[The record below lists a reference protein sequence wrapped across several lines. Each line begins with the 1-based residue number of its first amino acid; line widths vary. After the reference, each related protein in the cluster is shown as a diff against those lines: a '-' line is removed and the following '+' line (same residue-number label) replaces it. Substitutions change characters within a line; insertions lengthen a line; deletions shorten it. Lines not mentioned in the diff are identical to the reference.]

1 MNVVALI
8 MAAGSGER
16 FGPGGRKQLI
26 ALAGRPML
34 AWSALALARSPRV
47 QSLVVVGPAD
57 AEAELRGALPPEVA
71 AKDVAFVAGGATRQ
85 ESVFNGIE
93 RLPQDATHVLIH
105 DAARPCLS
113 AALRDRVLDAL
124 ATHDAV
130 VPAVAATDTLVH
142 ESDGRVDAIL
152 DRVHVAGVQTP
163 QGFRAALVAK
173 AHRTARARGFRS
185 SDDGSLVLAL
195 GEPVFTVPGERTN
208 IKVTFREDLPLAE
221 ALLKNGV
228 SS

>member
-1 MNVVALI
+1 MNVAALI

-16 FGPGGRKQLI
+16 FGGSDRKQEI
-26 ALAGRPML
+26 PVAGRPML
-34 AWSALALARSPRV
+34 AWSVLALSGSPRIRSV
-47 QSLVVVGPAD
+47 IVVGPAD
-57 AEAELRGALPPEVA
+57 VDVRGTLPADVA
-71 AKDVAFVAGGATRQ
+71 AKVLVFVAGGATRQ
-85 ESVFNGIE
+85 ESVFNGLD
-93 RLPQDATHVLIH
+93 RLPEGTTHVLIQ

-130 VPAVAATDTLVH
+130 VPVVPATDTLVH
-142 ESDGRVDAIL
+142 ERDGNVDAIL

-163 QGFRAALVAK
+163 QGFRADLVCR
-173 AHRTARARGFRS
+173 AHRAARARGFRS

-195 GEPVFTVPGERTN
+195 GEPVFAVPGERTN
-208 IKVTFREDLPLAE
+208 IKVTFREDLLIAE

-228 SS
+228 SP

>member
-1 MNVVALI
+1 MNVAALI

-16 FGPGGRKQLI
+16 FGGSDRKQEI
-26 ALAGRPML
+26 AIAGRPML
-34 AWSALALARSPRV
+34 AWSVLALADSPRV
-47 QSLVVVGPAD
+47 RWVIVVGPGDAD
-57 AEAELRGALPPEVA
+57 VRAALA
-71 AKDVAFVAGGATRQ
+71 ADVADRVHAFVSGGATRQ
-85 ESVFNGIE
+85 ESVFNGLDH
-93 RLPQDATHVLIH
+93 LPEDATHVLIQ

-124 ATHDAV
+124 EDHDAV
-130 VPAVAATDTLVH
+130 IPVVPATDTLVH
-142 ESDGRVDAIL
+142 ERDGNVDAIL

-163 QGFRAALVAK
+163 QGFRAELVRR

-208 IKVTFREDLPLAE
+208 IKVTFREDLLIAE